1 MKWHG
6 GCSQTP
12 GMLEAIYARE
22 SYVAL
27 KKTLDAAVLRHQAIA
42 SNLANL
48 ETPNYKRID
57 ISPDFE
63 ARLQKAVA
71 SGDVSNIFRVRPQIE
86 VDRTAVA
93 DALNGNTVKMEDEL
107 LHLQRNTL
115 THTFALQVLGRSLNK
130 IKSAITG
137 RVS

>member
-1 MKWHG
+1 
-6 GCSQTP
+6 
-12 GMLEAIYARE
+12 MLEAIYARE

-48 ETPNYKRID
+48 ETPHYKRID

-63 ARLQKAVA
+63 ARLQKAVG

-86 VDRTAVA
+86 VDRTAVP

>member
-1 MKWHG
+1 MEWHR
-6 GCSQTP
+6 GCLLAL

-27 KKTLDAAVLRHQAIA
+27 KKTLDAAVLKHQAIA

-63 ARLQKAVA
+63 ARLQKAVG

-86 VDRTAVA
+86 VDRTAVP

-130 IKSAITG
+130 IKAAITG

>member
-1 MKWHG
+1 
-6 GCSQTP
+6 
-12 GMLEAIYARE
+12 MLEAIYARE

-42 SNLANL
+42 SNLANI

-63 ARLQKAVA
+63 ARLQKAVT

-86 VDRTAVA
+86 VDRTAVP

>member
-1 MKWHG
+1 
-6 GCSQTP
+6 
-12 GMLEAIYARE
+12 MLEAIYARE

-63 ARLQKAVA
+63 ARLQKAVT

-86 VDRTAVA
+86 VDRTAVP

>member
-1 MKWHG
+1 
-6 GCSQTP
+6 
-12 GMLEAIYARE
+12 MLEAIYARE

-48 ETPNYKRID
+48 ETPHYKRID

-63 ARLQKAVA
+63 ARLQKAVG

-86 VDRTAVA
+86 VDRTAVP

-115 THTFALQVLGRSLNK
+115 THTFALQVLGRSMNK

-137 RVS
+137 RV

>member
-1 MKWHG
+1 
-6 GCSQTP
+6 
-12 GMLEAIYARE
+12 MLEAIYARE

-27 KKTLDAAVLRHQAIA
+27 KKTLDAAVLKHQAIS

-48 ETPNYKRID
+48 ETPHYKRID
-57 ISPDFE
+57 INPDFE

-71 SGDVSNIFRVRPQIE
+71 TGDVSNIFRVRPQIE
-86 VDRTAVA
+86 VDRSAVP

-137 RVS
+137 RI

>member
-1 MKWHG
+1 M
-6 GCSQTP
+6 P

-63 ARLQKAVA
+63 ARLQKALT

-86 VDRTAVA
+86 VDRTAVP

-107 LHLQRNTL
+107 LYLQRNTL

-137 RVS
+137 RIS

>member
-1 MKWHG
+1 MKWHR
-6 GCSQTP
+6 GCCRWP
-12 GMLEAIYARE
+12 RMLEAIYARE

-27 KKTLDAAVLRHQAIA
+27 KKTLDAAVLKHQAIS

-48 ETPNYKRID
+48 ETPHYKRID
-57 ISPDFE
+57 INPDFE

-71 SGDVSNIFRVRPQIE
+71 TGDVSNIFRVRPQIE
-86 VDRTAVA
+86 VDRSAVP

>member
-1 MKWHG
+1 
-6 GCSQTP
+6 
-12 GMLEAIYARE
+12 MLEAIYARE

-27 KKTLDAAVLRHQAIA
+27 KKTLDAAVLRHQAIS

-57 ISPDFE
+57 INADFD
-63 ARLQKAVA
+63 ARLKKAVG
-71 SGDVSNIFRVRPQIE
+71 SGDVSRVARVRPHVE
-86 VDRTAVA
+86 VDRTAVS

-107 LHLQRNTL
+107 LHLQRNTM
-115 THTFALQVLGRSLNK
+115 THSFALQILGRSLNK

-137 RVS
+137 TVK

>member
-1 MKWHG
+1 
-6 GCSQTP
+6 
-12 GMLEAIYARE
+12 MLEAIYARE

-63 ARLQKAVA
+63 ARLQKAVG

-86 VDRTAVA
+86 VDRTAVP

-115 THTFALQVLGRSLNK
+115 THTFALKVLGRSLNK

>member
-1 MKWHG
+1 
-6 GCSQTP
+6 
-12 GMLEAIYARE
+12 MLEAIYARE

-27 KKTLDAAVLRHQAIA
+27 KKTLDAAVLRHQAIS

-57 ISPDFE
+57 VNADFD
-63 ARLQKAVA
+63 ARLEKALS
-71 SGDVSNIFRVRPQIE
+71 SGDVSKLASLRPRIE
-86 VDRTAVA
+86 VDSTAVP
-93 DALNGNTVKMEDEL
+93 DALNGNTVKMEEEL

-137 RVS
+137 RVQ

>member
-1 MKWHG
+1 M
-6 GCSQTP
+6 P

-48 ETPNYKRID
+48 ETPHYKRID

-63 ARLQKAVA
+63 ARLQKAVG

-86 VDRTAVA
+86 VDRTAVP

>member
-1 MKWHG
+1 
-6 GCSQTP
+6 
-12 GMLEAIYARE
+12 MLEAIYARE

-48 ETPNYKRID
+48 ETPHYKRID

-63 ARLQKAVA
+63 ARLQKAVG

-86 VDRTAVA
+86 VDRTAVP

-130 IKSAITG
+130 IKAAITG

>member
-1 MKWHG
+1 
-6 GCSQTP
+6 
-12 GMLEAIYARE
+12 MLEAIYARE

-63 ARLQKAVA
+63 ARLQKAVG
-71 SGDVSNIFRVRPQIE
+71 SGDVSKIFRVRPS
-86 VDRTAVA
+86 
-93 DALNGNTVKMEDEL
+93 N
-107 LHLQRNTL
+107 
-115 THTFALQVLGRSLNK
+115 
-130 IKSAITG
+130 
-137 RVS
+137 

>member
-1 MKWHG
+1 
-6 GCSQTP
+6 
-12 GMLEAIYARE
+12 MLEAIYARE

-63 ARLQKAVA
+63 ARLQKAVG
-71 SGDVSNIFRVRPQIE
+71 SGDVSKIFRVRPQIE
-86 VDRTAVA
+86 VDRTAVP

-130 IKSAITG
+130 IKAAITG

>member
-1 MKWHG
+1 
-6 GCSQTP
+6 
-12 GMLEAIYARE
+12 MLEAIYARE

-63 ARLQKAVA
+63 ARLQKAVG

-86 VDRTAVA
+86 VDRTAVP